1 MAIESRN
8 ISLQE
13 QSQNLTRLERVG
25 IWMHEHPT
33 TTKTLKVAAL
43 ILGVGL
49 LVSLPF
55 TAPILG
61 TGLVVGLAMTG
72 ILLTLASSVALFALD
87 LIVPPHHDMKNHV
100 YKPGQ
105 CDGGRLYKN
114 SCH

>member
-1 MAIESRN
+1 MAIN
-8 ISLQE
+8 NFSLQD
-13 QSQNLTRLERVG
+13 QSQSLTRFERVG
-25 IWMHEHPT
+25 IWIHEHPT
-33 TTKTLKVAAL
+33 TTKILNIAAL
-43 ILGVGL
+43 ILGLGL
-49 LVSLPF
+49 LASLPF

-61 TGLVVGLAMTG
+61 TGLVVSLAMTG
-72 ILLTLASSVALFALD
+72 ILLTLASFVALFALD